1 MESEARRNHFAISV
15 FRLRFPLS
23 FRRPEPEPTE
33 RAEQMKIVIAPDSY
47 KESLSAMQ
55 VANLIEQGFQSVFPE
70 AEYVKVPV
78 ADGGEGTVD
87 TMIEAT
93 DGKKITCE
101 VVGALGEQQSAFWGL
116 SGDGKIAFIEIASAS
131 GLEQV
136 PSEKRNPLIT
146 TTYGVGQLILEAL
159 DQGVRHFII
168 GLGGSATNDG
178 GAGMLQALG
187 VSLTDKDGKE
197 LAYGGAA
204 LADLDKIDVSNLD
217 DRLKECRFDV
227 ACDVTN
233 PLVGEKGAS
242 HVFGPQKGATP
253 EMVEE
258 LDAALNHYADIIQR
272 DLNVEVKELPG
283 AGAAGGLGAAFAG
296 VLKGSLQ
303 SGIGIITRLLD
314 LEEKMRGASLVITGE
329 GRIDYQSINGKVP
342 VGVAQLAKK
351 QNIPV
356 IVIAGSLGK
365 DVEVVHDYGID
376 AVFSILNKCCT
387 FPEAAADAPENLVL
401 SAHNIATI
409 LKINLSD
416 A

>member
-1 MESEARRNHFAISV
+1 
-15 FRLRFPLS
+15 
-23 FRRPEPEPTE
+23 
-33 RAEQMKIVIAPDSY
+33 MKILIAPDSY

-55 VANLIEQGFQSVFPE
+55 VANVIEQGFKSVFPQ
-70 AEYVKVPV
+70 AEYIKVPV

-101 VVGALGEQQSAFWGL
+101 VIGALGETQKAFWGL
-116 SGDGKIAFIEIASAS
+116 SGDGSIAFIEIASAS

-136 PSEKRNPLIT
+136 PSEKRNPRLT
-146 TTYGVGQLILEAL
+146 TTYGVGQLIQAAL

-187 VSLTDKDGKE
+187 VSLKDKNGQE

-204 LADLDKIDVSNLD
+204 LADLAAIDVGGLD
-217 DRLKECRFDV
+217 SRLKECRFDV

-233 PLVGEKGAS
+233 PLVGERGAS

-253 EMVEE
+253 EMVAE
-258 LDAALNHYADIIQR
+258 LDRALTHYAEIIKR
-272 DLNVEVKELPG
+272 DLHTEVKDLPG

-296 VLKGSLQ
+296 VLNGSLQ

-314 LEEKMRGASLVITGE
+314 LEAKMAGADLVITGE
-329 GRIDYQSINGKVP
+329 GRIDHQSINGKVP
-342 VGVAQLAKK
+342 VGVALLAKK
-351 QNIPV
+351 HDIPV
-356 IVIAGSLGK
+356 IVMAGSLGK
-365 DVEVVHDYGID
+365 DVEVVYDYGID

-387 FPEAAADAPENLVL
+387 LPEAVADAAANLEL
-401 SAHNIATI
+401 SARNIAKI
-409 LKINLSD
+409 LKINFS
-416 A
+416 AH